1 MATTPVRIGIIGV
14 GNMGNM
20 HAEYLFKG
28 AVPHATLGAICDN
41 DPARIERQR
50 AKYGDATK
58 YFDSVE
64 ALLAAKAVDAI
75 IIATPHYDH
84 PPIATKA
91 FAAGVH
97 VMSEKPAGVYAKQVR
112 EMNAAAAKSGKVFG
126 IMFNLRTIPAHQKV
140 KDIIASGE
148 LGALRRCTYI
158 ITNWI
163 RSQAYYD
170 SGGWR
175 GTWAGEGGGVMMNQA
190 PHNQD
195 LYQWFVGMPRQ
206 VRAFVNNGK
215 YHKIEVEDDV
225 TAFLQHE
232 NGFTGVII
240 ATTGE
245 APGTNTFELVGD
257 RGRLILEN
265 NEKIT
270 LHRTRTSV
278 QEFIDTTSSLFPTAE
293 TWRCEIPGGNRED
306 THRAVTENW
315 VNAIRTGSPLLCPG
329 EEGLRMVELCNAIY
343 LSTWLNKTVDV
354 PVDPELYYEQLKQR
368 IAKSSFKKEPAKP
381 AKETADL
388 AGSFGGTKM

>member
-1 MATTPVRIGIIGV
+1 MGVIGV
-14 GNMGNM
+14 GNMGSM
-20 HAEYLFKG
+20 HADYLSKG
-28 AVPHATLGAICDN
+28 AVPNAVLSAICDV

-50 AKYGDATK
+50 VKYGDSIK
-58 YFDSVE
+58 YFDSVD
-64 ALLAAKAVDAI
+64 ALLAAKAADAI

-84 PPIATKA
+84 PPIAIKG

-112 EMNAAAAKSGKVFG
+112 EMNAAAAKSDRVFG

-140 KDIIASGE
+140 KEIIESGE
-148 LGALRRCTYI
+148 LGALRRCSYV
-158 ITNWI
+158 ITNWL

-195 LYQWFVGMPRQ
+195 LYQWFVGMPTQ
-206 VRAFVNNGK
+206 VRAFVNYAK

-225 TAFLQHE
+225 TAYFKHPDGL
-232 NGFTGVII
+232 TGVFVT
-240 ATTGE
+240 TTGE
-245 APGTNTFELVGD
+245 APGTNTFELAGD
-257 RGRLILEN
+257 RGRLVLEN

-270 LHRTRTSV
+270 FYRTRVPV
-278 QEFIDTTSSLFPTAE
+278 QEFIDTTPSNFPVAE

-306 THRAVTENW
+306 THRTVTENW
-315 VNAIRTGSPLLCPG
+315 VNAIRTGSKLLCPG
-329 EEGLRMVELCNAIY
+329 EEGLRMVEICNAIY
-343 LSTWLNKTVDV
+343 LSAWLDKTVDV

-368 IAKSSFKKEPAKP
+368 VAKSGFKKEPAKGG
-381 AKETADL
+381 KEAVDL